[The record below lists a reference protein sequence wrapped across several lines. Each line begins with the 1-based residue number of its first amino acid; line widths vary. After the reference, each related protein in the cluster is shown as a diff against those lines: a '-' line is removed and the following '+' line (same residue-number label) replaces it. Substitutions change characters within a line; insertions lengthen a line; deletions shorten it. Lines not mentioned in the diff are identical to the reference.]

1 MIGTWHG
8 GEVRLSLKTKI
19 HLEMLHVAERL
30 GSRGT
35 DTYQK

>member
-1 MIGTWHG
+1 MIGTCHG

-30 GSRGT
+30 GRGT
-35 DTYQK
+35 DTYPK